1 MSETIVNIP
10 RSSLSAGSA
19 IYSVLKDLLG
29 EGHVR
34 PVVSENEVTLPL
46 VTFRRIDVRSLDDKG
61 RSGYDE
67 VCYEVVVFA
76 KTYGEGVETM
86 ERVRKQLVGR
96 IIASEEEDGFAM
108 TMDCVKVVGGEE
120 SWKDGAFVQTIRL
133 SYHVALGL
141 VKQKMVYEYT
151 LSAAKWGTIIIPF
164 SCAKPDGLKLYEAL
178 SLDENG
184 KIVMKEVD
192 RFEANTPYIVGGTPG
207 QYKLEGYAGKHGEK
221 YTKGV
226 LPGVYVEQEPP
237 VGSFILQNH
246 PDEAGVAFYIVPEGV
261 KVWIDPNRC
270 YIEPQEGAGG
280 SAGMPGGGSS
290 QQAPVKPKK
299 HTLTVRS
306 ANESQGTVSGGG
318 TFDDGST
325 QTIQATP
332 QAGYAFDKWSDG
344 NMENPRTVKLTSDLT
359 LTASF
364 KTATT
369 GGGDQGSGGD
379 QGGGT
384 LGD

>member
-46 VTFRRIDVRSLDDKG
+46 VTFRRVDARSLDEKG

-86 ERVRKQLVGR
+86 ERVRKQLMGR
-96 IIASEEEDGFAM
+96 IVASEEEDGFAM
-108 TMDCVKVVGGEE
+108 TMDCVKLVGGEE

-164 SCAKPDGLKLYEAL
+164 SCAKPDGLNLYEAL
-178 SLDENG
+178 SIDENG
-184 KIVMKEVD
+184 KIVTNEVQ

-207 QYKLEGYAGKHGEK
+207 QYRLEGYAGKHGEK
-221 YTKGV
+221 YTKGI
-226 LPGVYVEQEPP
+226 LTGVYVETNPP

-246 PDEAGVAFYIVPEGV
+246 PDEAGVAFYIVPENV
-261 KVWIDPNRC
+261 TVWTDPNRC

-290 QQAPVKPKK
+290 QPAPAKPKR
-299 HTLTVRS
+299 TLTVLVTDAS
-306 ANESQGTVSGGG
+306 FGSVSGGG
-318 TFDDGST
+318 TFDEGST

-332 QAGYAFDKWSDG
+332 NPGYAFMKWSDG
-344 NMENPRTVKLTSDLT
+344 NKENPRTVKLTSDLT
-359 LTASF
+359 FTANF
-364 KTATT
+364 VTDATS
-369 GGGDQGSGGD
+369 GGQGSGED
-379 QGGGT
+379 SGT

>member
-46 VTFRRIDVRSLDDKG
+46 VTFRRVDARSLDEKG

-86 ERVRKQLVGR
+86 ERVRKQLMGR
-96 IIASEEEDGFAM
+96 IVASEEEDGFAM
-108 TMDCVKVVGGEE
+108 TMDCVKLVGGEE

-141 VKQKMVYEYT
+141 VRQKMVYEYT

-178 SLDENG
+178 SIDENG
-184 KIVMKEVD
+184 KIVTNEVQ

-207 QYKLEGYAGKHGEK
+207 QYRLEGYAGKHGEK
-221 YTKGV
+221 YTKGI
-226 LPGVYVEQEPP
+226 LTGVYVEQEPP
-237 VGSFILQNH
+237 IGSYVLQAQ
-246 PDEAGVAFYIVPEGV
+246 DSGVAFYKHMVRGNGCTVGPY
-261 KVWIDPNRC
+261 RC
-270 YIEPQEGAGG
+270 YIEPQEGAGD
-280 SAGMPGGGSS
+280 SAGMSGGGSA
-290 QQAPVKPKK
+290 QQAQAKPKK

-306 ANESQGTVSGGG
+306 ANESQGSVSGGG

-325 QTIQATP
+325 QTIKATP
-332 QAGYAFDKWSDG
+332 QAGFAFDKWSDG
-344 NMENPRTVKLTSDLT
+344 NIESTRTVKLTSDLT

-369 GGGDQGSGGD
+369 GGGNQGSGGD
-379 QGGGT
+379 QGGGV

>member
-46 VTFRRIDVRSLDDKG
+46 VTFRRVDARSLDEKG

-86 ERVRKQLVGR
+86 ERVRKQLMGR
-96 IIASEEEDGFAM
+96 IVASEEEDGFAM
-108 TMDCVKVVGGEE
+108 TMDCVKLVGGEE

-133 SYHVALGL
+133 SYHVALGK

-178 SLDENG
+178 SLDANG
-184 KIVMKEVD
+184 KIVMNEVQ

-207 QYKLEGYAGKHGEK
+207 QYRLEGYAGKHGEK

-226 LPGVYVEQEPP
+226 LTGVYVLTNPP

-246 PDEAGVAFYIVPEGV
+246 PDEAGVAFYRVPEGV
-261 KVWIDPNRC
+261 KVWTDPNRC

-290 QQAPVKPKK
+290 QPAPAKPKR
-299 HTLTVRS
+299 TLTVRS
-306 ANESQGTVSGGG
+306 ANESQGSVSGGG
-318 TFDDGST
+318 TFDDGSM
-325 QTIQATP
+325 QTVKATP
-332 QAGYAFDKWSDG
+332 QTGFAFDKWSDG

-369 GGGDQGSGGD
+369 GGGDQGGD
-379 QGGGT
+379 T

>member
-1 MSETIVNIP
+1 MSDIVVNVP

-46 VTFRRIDVRSLDDKG
+46 VTFRRVDVRSLDEKG

-67 VCYEVVVFA
+67 VCYEVVAFA
-76 KTYGEGVETM
+76 NTYGEGVKTM
-86 ERVRKQLVGR
+86 ERVRKQLMGR

-133 SYHVALGL
+133 SYHVAMRTI
-141 VKQKMVYEYT
+141 KQKMTYEYT

-164 SCAKPDGLKLYEAL
+164 SCAKPDGLKLYECL
-178 SLDENG
+178 SFAGGSKLET
-184 KIVMKEVD
+184 KEVD
-192 RFEANTPYIVGGTPG
+192 RFEANTPYLVGGTPG
-207 QYKLEGYAGKHGEK
+207 TYKLEGYAGKYGDK

-226 LPGVYVEQEPP
+226 MTGVYSEQEPP
-237 VGSFILQNH
+237 LGSYILQAQ
-246 PDEAGVAFYIVPEGV
+246 DSGVAFYMHGSHNGV
-261 KVWIDPNRC
+261 TVGPNRC

-280 SAGMPGGGSS
+280 SASMPGGGSA
-290 QQAPVKPKK
+290 QQAPAKPKR
-299 HTLTVRS
+299 TLTVLVTDAS
-306 ANESQGTVSGGG
+306 FGSVSGGG
-318 TFDDGST
+318 TFDEGST
-325 QTIQATP
+325 QTVRATP
-332 QAGYAFDKWSDG
+332 KPGYAFMKWSDG
-344 NMENPRTVKLTSDLT
+344 NTENPRTVKLTSDLT
-359 LTASF
+359 LTANF
-364 KTATT
+364 ETNIT
-369 GGGDQGSGGD
+369 GGGGQGSGED
-379 QGGGT
+379 SGT

>member
-19 IYSVLKDLLG
+19 IYSVLKNLLG

-46 VTFRRIDVRSLDDKG
+46 VTFRRVDARSLDEKG

-86 ERVRKQLVGR
+86 ERVRKQLMGR
-96 IIASEEEDGFAM
+96 IVASEEEDGFAM
-108 TMDCVKVVGGEE
+108 TMDCVKLVGGEE

-133 SYHVALGL
+133 SYHVALGKL
-141 VKQKMVYEYT
+141 KQKMVYEYT
-151 LSAAKWGTIIIPF
+151 LTAAKWGTIIIPF
-164 SCAKPDGLKLYEAL
+164 SCAKPAGLKLYEAL
-178 SLDENG
+178 SLDANG
-184 KIVMKEVD
+184 KIVMNEVQ

-226 LPGVYVEQEPP
+226 LTGVYVLTNPP

-246 PDEAGVAFYIVPEGV
+246 PDEAGVAFYRVPEGV
-261 KVWIDPNRC
+261 KVWTDPNRC

-280 SAGMPGGGSS
+280 SASMPGGGSA
-290 QQAPVKPKK
+290 QQAPVKPKR
-299 HTLTVRS
+299 TLTVRS
-306 ANESQGTVSGGG
+306 ANETQGSVSGGG

-359 LTASF
+359 LTGSF

-369 GGGDQGSGGD
+369 GGGDQGGD
-379 QGGGT
+379 T

>member
-1 MSETIVNIP
+1 MSETVVNIP
-10 RSSLSAGSA
+10 RSSLSAGCA

-46 VTFRRIDVRSLDDKG
+46 VTFRRVDARSLDEKG

-86 ERVRKQLVGR
+86 ERVRKQLMGR
-96 IIASEEEDGFAM
+96 IVASEEEDGFAM
-108 TMDCVKVVGGEE
+108 TMDCVKLVGGEE

-141 VKQKMVYEYT
+141 VRQKMTYEYT

-184 KIVMKEVD
+184 KIVMNEVQ

-207 QYKLEGYAGKHGEK
+207 QYRLEGYAGKHGEK

-226 LPGVYVEQEPP
+226 LTGVYVLTNPP

-246 PDEAGVAFYIVPEGV
+246 PDEAGVAFYRVPEGV
-261 KVWIDPNRC
+261 KVWTDPNRC

-280 SAGMPGGGSS
+280 SASMPGGGSS
-290 QQAPVKPKK
+290 QPAPAKPKR
-299 HTLTVRS
+299 TLTVRS
-306 ANESQGTVSGGG
+306 ANAAQGSVSGGG

-332 QAGYAFDKWSDG
+332 QAGFAFDKWSDG

-369 GGGDQGSGGD
+369 GGGDQGGD
-379 QGGGT
+379 T

>member
-46 VTFRRIDVRSLDDKG
+46 VTFRRVDARSLDEKG

-86 ERVRKQLVGR
+86 ERVRKQLMGR
-96 IIASEEEDGFAM
+96 IVASEEEDGFAM
-108 TMDCVKVVGGEE
+108 TMDCVKLVGGEE

-141 VKQKMVYEYT
+141 VRQKMVYEYT

-178 SLDENG
+178 SIDENG
-184 KIVMKEVD
+184 KIVTNEVQ

-207 QYKLEGYAGKHGEK
+207 QYRLEGYAGKHGEK
-221 YTKGV
+221 YTKGI
-226 LPGVYVEQEPP
+226 LTGVYVETNPP

-246 PDEAGVAFYIVPEGV
+246 PDEAGVAFYIVPENV
-261 KVWIDPNRC
+261 KVWTDPNRC

-280 SAGMPGGGSS
+280 SASMPGGGSS
-290 QQAPVKPKK
+290 QPAPAKPKR
-299 HTLTVRS
+299 TLTVRS
-306 ANESQGTVSGGG
+306 ANESQGSVSGGG

-325 QTIQATP
+325 QTIRTTP
-332 QAGYAFDKWSDG
+332 KTGFAFDKWSDG
-344 NMENPRTVKLTSDLT
+344 STQNPRTVKLTSDLT

-369 GGGDQGSGGD
+369 GGGDQG
-379 QGGGT
+379 GGT

>member
-1 MSETIVNIP
+1 MSDIVVNVP

-46 VTFRRIDVRSLDDKG
+46 VTFRRVDARSLDEKG

-86 ERVRKQLVGR
+86 ERVRKQLMGR
-96 IIASEEEDGFAM
+96 IVASEEEDGFAM
-108 TMDCVKVVGGEE
+108 TMDCVKLVGGEE

-133 SYHVALGL
+133 SYHVALGK

-178 SLDENG
+178 SLDANG
-184 KIVMKEVD
+184 KIVMNEVQ

-207 QYKLEGYAGKHGEK
+207 QYRLEGYAGKHGEK

-226 LPGVYVEQEPP
+226 LTGVYVLTNPP
-237 VGSFILQNH
+237 IGSFILQNH
-246 PDEAGVAFYIVPEGV
+246 TDEAGVAFYRVPEGV
-261 KVWIDPNRC
+261 KVWTDPNRC

-280 SAGMPGGGSS
+280 SASMPGGGGA
-290 QQAPVKPKK
+290 QQAPVKPKR
-299 HTLTVRS
+299 TLTVRS
-306 ANESQGTVSGGG
+306 ANESQGSVSGGG

-325 QTIQATP
+325 QTVRATP
-332 QAGYAFDKWSDG
+332 KTGFAFDKWSDG
-344 NMENPRTVKLTSDLT
+344 STQNPRTVKLTSDLT
-359 LTASF
+359 LTANF
-364 KTATT
+364 KTDTT
-369 GGGDQGSGGD
+369 GGGDQGGD
-379 QGGGT
+379 T

>member
-46 VTFRRIDVRSLDDKG
+46 VTFRRVDARSLDEKG

-86 ERVRKQLVGR
+86 ERVRKQLMGR
-96 IIASEEEDGFAM
+96 IVASEEEDGFAM
-108 TMDCVKVVGGEE
+108 TMDCVKLVGGEE

-133 SYHVALGL
+133 SYHVALGK
-141 VKQKMVYEYT
+141 VKQKEVYEYT

-184 KIVMKEVD
+184 KIVMNEVQ

-226 LPGVYVEQEPP
+226 LTGVYVLTNPP

-246 PDEAGVAFYIVPEGV
+246 PDEAGVAFYRVPEGV
-261 KVWIDPNRC
+261 KAWTDPNRC

-290 QQAPVKPKK
+290 QPAPAKPKR
-299 HTLTVRS
+299 TLTVRS

-332 QAGYAFDKWSDG
+332 QAGFAFDKWSDG
-344 NMENPRTVKLTSDLT
+344 STQNPRTVKLSSDLT
-359 LTASF
+359 LTVNF
-364 KTATT
+364 KTYTT
-369 GGGDQGSGGD
+369 GGGDQGGD
-379 QGGGT
+379 T

>member
-46 VTFRRIDVRSLDDKG
+46 VTFRRVDARSLDEKG

-86 ERVRKQLVGR
+86 ERVRKQLMGR
-96 IIASEEEDGFAM
+96 IVASEEEDGFAM
-108 TMDCVKVVGGEE
+108 TMDCVKLVGGEE

-178 SLDENG
+178 SLDANG
-184 KIVMKEVD
+184 KIVMNEVQ

-226 LPGVYVEQEPP
+226 LTGVYVLTNPP

-246 PDEAGVAFYIVPEGV
+246 PDEAGVAFYRVPENV
-261 KVWIDPNRC
+261 KVWTDPNRC
-270 YIEPQEGAGG
+270 YIEPQEGTGG
-280 SAGMPGGGSS
+280 SASMPGGGSS
-290 QQAPVKPKK
+290 QPAPAKPKR
-299 HTLTVRS
+299 TLTVRS
-306 ANESQGTVSGGG
+306 ANDSQGTVSGGG

-332 QAGYAFDKWSDG
+332 QAGFAFDKWSDG

-369 GGGDQGSGGD
+369 GGD
-379 QGGGT
+379 QGGDT
-384 LGD
+384 LDD

>member
-46 VTFRRIDVRSLDDKG
+46 VTFRRVDARSLDEKG

-86 ERVRKQLVGR
+86 ERVRKQLMGR
-96 IIASEEEDGFAM
+96 IVASEEEDGFAM
-108 TMDCVKVVGGEE
+108 TMDCVKLVGGEE

-178 SLDENG
+178 SIDENG
-184 KIVMKEVD
+184 KPVTNEVQ

-207 QYKLEGYAGKHGEK
+207 QYRLEGYAGKHGEK
-221 YTKGV
+221 YTKGI
-226 LPGVYVEQEPP
+226 LTGVYVEQEPP
-237 VGSFILQNH
+237 IGSYVLQAQDSGVSYYKRMVRGNGCTVG
-246 PDEAGVAFYIVPEGV
+246 PY
-261 KVWIDPNRC
+261 RC
-270 YIEPQEGAGG
+270 YIEPQEGAGDPA
-280 SAGMPGGGSS
+280 SMPGGGSS

-299 HTLTVRS
+299 HTLTVLS
-306 ANESQGTVSGGG
+306 ANESQGSVSGGG

-325 QTIQATP
+325 QTIKATP
-332 QAGYAFDKWSDG
+332 QPGYAFDKWSDG
-344 NMENPRTVKLTSDLT
+344 STQNPRTVKLTSDLT

-369 GGGDQGSGGD
+369 GGGDQG
-379 QGGGT
+379 GGT

>member
-46 VTFRRIDVRSLDDKG
+46 VTFRRVDARSLDEKG

-86 ERVRKQLVGR
+86 ERVRKQLMGR
-96 IIASEEEDGFAM
+96 IVASEEEDGFAM
-108 TMDCVKVVGGEE
+108 TMDCVKLVGGEE

-133 SYHVALGL
+133 SYHVALGK

-164 SCAKPDGLKLYEAL
+164 SCAKPAGLKLYEAL

-184 KIVMKEVD
+184 KIVMNEVD

-226 LPGVYVEQEPP
+226 LTGVYVLTNPP

-246 PDEAGVAFYIVPEGV
+246 PDEAGVAFYRVPDGV
-261 KVWIDPNRC
+261 KVWTDPNRC
-270 YIEPQEGAGG
+270 YIESQEGAGG
-280 SAGMPGGGSS
+280 SASMPGGGSS
-290 QQAPVKPKK
+290 QPAPAKPKR
-299 HTLTVRS
+299 TLTVRS
-306 ANESQGTVSGGG
+306 ANESQGSVSGGG
-318 TFDDGST
+318 SFDDGSM
-325 QTIQATP
+325 QTVKATP
-332 QAGYAFDKWSDG
+332 QTGFAFDKWSDG

-369 GGGDQGSGGD
+369 GGGDQGGD
-379 QGGGT
+379 T

>member
-46 VTFRRIDVRSLDDKG
+46 VTFRRVDARSLDEKG

-86 ERVRKQLVGR
+86 ERVRKQLMGR
-96 IIASEEEDGFAM
+96 IVASEEEDGFAM
-108 TMDCVKVVGGEE
+108 TMDCVKLVGGEE

-133 SYHVALGL
+133 SYHVALGF
-141 VKQKMVYEYT
+141 VRQKMTYEYT

-164 SCAKPDGLKLYEAL
+164 SCAKPEGLKLYECL
-178 SLDENG
+178 SFAGGSKLET
-184 KIVMKEVD
+184 KEVD
-192 RFEANTPYIVGGTPG
+192 RFEANTPYLVGGTPG
-207 QYKLEGYAGKHGEK
+207 KYKLEGYAGKHADK
-221 YTKGV
+221 YTKGIMT
-226 LPGVYVEQEPP
+226 GVYSEQEPP
-237 VGSFILQNH
+237 IGSYVLQAQ
-246 PDEAGVAFYIVPEGV
+246 DDGVAFYMHASHNGV
-261 KVWIDPNRC
+261 TVWPNRC

-280 SAGMPGGGSS
+280 SASMPGGGSS
-290 QQAPVKPKK
+290 QPAPAKPKR
-299 HTLTVRS
+299 TLTVRS
-306 ANESQGTVSGGG
+306 ANESQGSVSGGG
-318 TFDDGST
+318 TFDEGST
-325 QTIQATP
+325 QTVRATP
-332 QAGYAFDKWSDG
+332 KTGFAFDKWSDG
-344 NMENPRTVKLTSDLT
+344 STQNPRTVKLTSDLT

-369 GGGDQGSGGD
+369 GGGDQGGD
-379 QGGGT
+379 T

>member
-46 VTFRRIDVRSLDDKG
+46 VTFRRVDARSLDDKG
-61 RSGYDE
+61 RCGYDE

-86 ERVRKQLVGR
+86 ERVRKQLMGR
-96 IIASEEEDGFAM
+96 IVASEEEDGFAM
-108 TMDCVKVVGGEE
+108 TMDCVKLVGGEE

-164 SCAKPDGLKLYEAL
+164 SCAKPDGLNLYEAL
-178 SLDENG
+178 SIDENG
-184 KIVMKEVD
+184 KIVTNEVQ

-207 QYKLEGYAGKHGEK
+207 QYRLEGYAGKHGEK

-226 LPGVYVEQEPP
+226 LTGVYVLTTPP

-246 PDEAGVAFYIVPEGV
+246 PDEAGVAFYRVPENV
-261 KVWIDPNRC
+261 KVWTDPNRC
-270 YIEPQEGAGG
+270 YIEPQKGAGG
-280 SAGMPGGGSS
+280 SASMPGGGSS
-290 QQAPVKPKK
+290 QPAPAKPKR
-299 HTLTVRS
+299 TLTARS
-306 ANESQGTVSGGG
+306 ANESQGSVSGGG

-332 QAGYAFDKWSDG
+332 KAGFAFDKWSDG
-344 NMENPRTVKLTSDLT
+344 STQNPRTVKLTSDLT

-369 GGGDQGSGGD
+369 GGGDQG
-379 QGGGT
+379 GT

>member
-46 VTFRRIDVRSLDDKG
+46 VTFRRVDARSLDEKG

-86 ERVRKQLVGR
+86 ERVRKQLMGR
-96 IIASEEEDGFAM
+96 IVASEEEDGFAM
-108 TMDCVKVVGGEE
+108 TMDCVKLVGGEE

-141 VKQKMVYEYT
+141 VRQKKTYEYT

-184 KIVMKEVD
+184 KIVMNEVQ

-207 QYKLEGYAGKHGEK
+207 QYRLEGYAGKHGEK
-221 YTKGV
+221 YTKGI
-226 LPGVYVEQEPP
+226 LTGVYVLTNPP

-246 PDEAGVAFYIVPEGV
+246 PDEAGVAFYRVPENV
-261 KVWIDPNRC
+261 KVWTDPNRC

-280 SAGMPGGGSS
+280 SASMPGGGSS
-290 QQAPVKPKK
+290 QQAPAKPKR
-299 HTLTVRS
+299 TLTVRS
-306 ANESQGTVSGGG
+306 ANESQGSVSGGG
-318 TFDDGST
+318 TFDEGST
-325 QTIQATP
+325 QTVRATP
-332 QAGYAFDKWSDG
+332 KTGFAFDKWSDG
-344 NMENPRTVKLTSDLT
+344 STQNPRTVKLTSDLT

-369 GGGDQGSGGD
+369 GGGDQGGD
-379 QGGGT
+379 T

>member
-46 VTFRRIDVRSLDDKG
+46 VTFRRVDARSLDEKG

-86 ERVRKQLVGR
+86 ERVRKQLMGR
-96 IIASEEEDGFAM
+96 IVASEEEDGFAM
-108 TMDCVKVVGGEE
+108 TMDCVKLVGGEE

-141 VKQKMVYEYT
+141 VRQKMVYEYT

-178 SLDENG
+178 SIDENG
-184 KIVMKEVD
+184 KIVTNEVQ

-207 QYKLEGYAGKHGEK
+207 QYRLEGYAGKHGEK
-221 YTKGV
+221 YTKGI
-226 LPGVYVEQEPP
+226 LTGVYVETNPP

-246 PDEAGVAFYIVPEGV
+246 PDEAGVAFYIVPENV
-261 KVWIDPNRC
+261 KVWTDPNRC

-280 SAGMPGGGSS
+280 SASMPGGGSS
-290 QQAPVKPKK
+290 QPAPAKPKR
-299 HTLTVRS
+299 TLTVRS
-306 ANESQGTVSGGG
+306 ANESQGSVSGGG
-318 TFDDGST
+318 TFDEGST
-325 QTIQATP
+325 QTVQATP
-332 QAGYAFDKWSDG
+332 KTGFAFDKWSDG
-344 NMENPRTVKLTSDLT
+344 STQNPRTVKLTSDLT

-369 GGGDQGSGGD
+369 GGGDQG
-379 QGGGT
+379 GGT

>member
-46 VTFRRIDVRSLDDKG
+46 VTFRRVDARSLDEKG

-86 ERVRKQLVGR
+86 ERVRKQLMGR
-96 IIASEEEDGFAM
+96 IVASEEEDGFAM
-108 TMDCVKVVGGEE
+108 TMDCVKLVGGEE

-184 KIVMKEVD
+184 KIVMNEVQ
-192 RFEANTPYIVGGTPG
+192 RFEANTPYIVSGTPG
-207 QYKLEGYAGKHGEK
+207 QYRLEGYAGKHGEK
-221 YTKGV
+221 YTKGI
-226 LPGVYVEQEPP
+226 LTGVYVLTNPP

-246 PDEAGVAFYIVPEGV
+246 PDEAGVAFYTVPEGV
-261 KVWIDPNRC
+261 KVWTDPNRC

-280 SAGMPGGGSS
+280 SASMPGGGSA
-290 QQAPVKPKK
+290 QPAPAKPKR
-299 HTLTVRS
+299 TLTVRS
-306 ANESQGTVSGGG
+306 ANESQGSVSGGG
-318 TFDDGST
+318 TFDEGST
-325 QTIQATP
+325 QTVRATP
-332 QAGYAFDKWSDG
+332 KTGFAFDKWSDG
-344 NMENPRTVKLTSDLT
+344 STQNPRTVKLTSDLT

-369 GGGDQGSGGD
+369 GGGDQGSGED
-379 QGGGT
+379 QGGGA

>member
-1 MSETIVNIP
+1 MSDIVVNVP

-46 VTFRRIDVRSLDDKG
+46 VTFRRVDVRSLDEKG

-67 VCYEVVVFA
+67 VCYEVVAFA
-76 KTYGEGVETM
+76 NTYGEGVETM
-86 ERVRKQLVGR
+86 ERVRKQLMGR

-120 SWKDGAFVQTIRL
+120 SWKDGAFVQTVRL
-133 SYHVALGL
+133 SYHVAMRTI
-141 VKQKMVYEYT
+141 KQKMTYEYT

-164 SCAKPDGLKLYEAL
+164 SCAKPEGLKLYECL
-178 SLDENG
+178 SFAGGSKLET
-184 KIVMKEVD
+184 KEVD
-192 RFEANTPYIVGGTPG
+192 RFEANTPYLVGGTPG
-207 QYKLEGYAGKHGEK
+207 TYKLEGYAGKYGDK

-226 LPGVYVEQEPP
+226 MTGVYSEQEPP
-237 VGSFILQNH
+237 IGSYVLQAQ
-246 PDEAGVAFYIVPEGV
+246 DGGVAFYMHGSHNGV
-261 KVWIDPNRC
+261 TIGPNRC
-270 YIEPQEGAGG
+270 YINPQENGG
-280 SAGMPGGGSS
+280 GVATMPGGDK
-290 QQAPVKPKK
+290 QQTPVKPKR
-299 HTLTVRS
+299 TLTVLVTDAS
-306 ANESQGTVSGGG
+306 FGSVSGGG

-332 QAGYAFDKWSDG
+332 NPGYAFMKWSDG
-344 NMENPRTVKLTSDLT
+344 NTENPRTVKLTSDLT
-359 LTASF
+359 LTANF
-364 KTATT
+364 VTDNT
-369 GGGDQGSGGD
+369 GGGGSGED
-379 QGGGT
+379 SGT

>member
-46 VTFRRIDVRSLDDKG
+46 VTFRRVDVHSLDDKG

-86 ERVRKQLVGR
+86 ERVRKQLMGR
-96 IIASEEEDGFAM
+96 IVASEEEDGFAM
-108 TMDCVKVVGGEE
+108 TMDCVKLVGGEE
-120 SWKDGAFVQTIRL
+120 SWKDGSFVQTIRL

-164 SCAKPDGLKLYEAL
+164 SCAKPDGLDLYEAL
-178 SLDENG
+178 SVDENG
-184 KIVMKEVD
+184 KPVTNEVQ

-207 QYKLEGYAGKHGEK
+207 QYRLEGYAGKHGEK
-221 YTKGV
+221 YTKGI
-226 LPGVYVEQEPP
+226 LTGVYVEQEPP
-237 VGSFILQNH
+237 IGSYVLQNQ
-246 PDEAGVAFYIVPEGV
+246 DGGVAFYKHMVRGNGCTVGPY
-261 KVWIDPNRC
+261 RC

-280 SAGMPGGGSS
+280 FVGMSGGGSA
-290 QQAPVKPKK
+290 QQDPAKPKK
-299 HTLTVRS
+299 HTLIVLS
-306 ANESQGTVSGGG
+306 ANEGQGTVSGGG
-318 TFDDGST
+318 TFDEGST
-325 QTIQATP
+325 QTIKATP
-332 QAGYAFDKWSDG
+332 KTGFAFDKWSDG
-344 NMENPRTVKLTSDLT
+344 NIESTRTVKLTSDLT

>member
-46 VTFRRIDVRSLDDKG
+46 VTFRRVDARSLDEKG

-86 ERVRKQLVGR
+86 ERVRKQLMGR
-96 IIASEEEDGFAM
+96 IVASEEEDGFAM
-108 TMDCVKVVGGEE
+108 TMDCVKLVGGEE

-133 SYHVALGL
+133 SYHVALGK

-178 SLDENG
+178 SLDANG
-184 KIVMKEVD
+184 KIVMNEVQ

-207 QYKLEGYAGKHGEK
+207 QYRLEGYAGKHGEK

-226 LPGVYVEQEPP
+226 LTGVYVLTNPP

-246 PDEAGVAFYIVPEGV
+246 PDEAGVAFYRVPEGV
-261 KVWIDPNRC
+261 KVWTDPNRC

-290 QQAPVKPKK
+290 QPAPAKPKR
-299 HTLTVRS
+299 TLTVRS
-306 ANESQGTVSGGG
+306 ANESQGSVSGGG
-318 TFDDGST
+318 TFDDGSM
-325 QTIQATP
+325 QTVKATP
-332 QAGYAFDKWSDG
+332 QTGFAFDKWSDG

-369 GGGDQGSGGD
+369 GRGD
-379 QGGGT
+379 QGGDT

>member
-19 IYSVLKDLLG
+19 LYSVLKDLLG

-76 KTYGEGVETM
+76 TTYGESVETM

-108 TMDCVKVVGGEE
+108 TMDCVKLVGGEE

-151 LSAAKWGTIIIPF
+151 LSAVKWGTIIIPF

-178 SLDENG
+178 SIDENG
-184 KIVMKEVD
+184 NPVMNEVQ
-192 RFEANTPYIVGGTPG
+192 RFEANTPYIVSGTPG
-207 QYKLEGYAGKHGEK
+207 QYRLEGYAGKHGEK
-221 YTKGV
+221 YTKGI
-226 LPGVYVEQEPP
+226 LTGVYVEQEPP
-237 VGSFILQNH
+237 IGSYVLQVQ
-246 PDEAGVAFYIVPEGV
+246 DRGVAFYKHMVRGNGCTVGPY
-261 KVWIDPNRC
+261 RC
-270 YIEPQEGAGG
+270 YIEPQEGAGD
-280 SAGMPGGGSS
+280 SASMPGGGSS

-299 HTLTVRS
+299 HTLTVLS
-306 ANESQGTVSGGG
+306 ANESQGSVSGGG

-325 QTIQATP
+325 QTIKATP
-332 QAGYAFDKWSDG
+332 KTGFAFDKWSDG
-344 NMENPRTVKLTSDLT
+344 NTQSTRTVKVTSDLT

>member
-1 MSETIVNIP
+1 
-10 RSSLSAGSA
+10 
-19 IYSVLKDLLG
+19 LKDLLG

-96 IIASEEEDGFAM
+96 IVASEEEDGFAM

-151 LSAAKWGTIIIPF
+151 LSEAKWGTIIIPF

-184 KIVMKEVD
+184 KIVMNEVD

-221 YTKGV
+221 NTKGV
-226 LPGVYVEQEPP
+226 LTGVYVMTNPP

-246 PDEAGVAFYIVPEGV
+246 PDEAGVAFYRVPEGV
-261 KVWIDPNRC
+261 KVWTDPNRC

-280 SAGMPGGGSS
+280 SASMPGGGSS
-290 QQAPVKPKK
+290 QPTPAKPKR
-299 HTLTVRS
+299 TLTVRS
-306 ANESQGTVSGGG
+306 ANESQGNVSGGG
-318 TFDDGST
+318 TFDEGST
-325 QTIQATP
+325 QTVQATP
-332 QAGYAFDKWSDG
+332 KTGYAFDKWSDG
-344 NMENPRTVKLTSDLT
+344 STQNPRTVKLTSDLT

-364 KTATT
+364 KVDTT
-369 GGGDQGSGGD
+369 GGGDQGGD
-379 QGGGT
+379 T

>member
-46 VTFRRIDVRSLDDKG
+46 VTFRRVDARSLDEKG

-86 ERVRKQLVGR
+86 ERVRKQLMGR
-96 IIASEEEDGFAM
+96 IVASEEEDGFAM
-108 TMDCVKVVGGEE
+108 TMDCVKLVGGEE

-133 SYHVALGL
+133 SYHVALGK

-151 LSAAKWGTIIIPF
+151 LSAAKCGTIIIPF

-178 SLDENG
+178 SVDENG
-184 KIVMKEVD
+184 KPVTNEVQ

-207 QYKLEGYAGKHGEK
+207 QYRLEGYAGKHGEK

-226 LPGVYVEQEPP
+226 LTGVYVLTNPP

-246 PDEAGVAFYIVPEGV
+246 PDEAGVAFYRVPEGV
-261 KVWIDPNRC
+261 KVWTDPNRC

-280 SAGMPGGGSS
+280 SASMPGGGSA
-290 QQAPVKPKK
+290 QQDPAKPKR
-299 HTLTVRS
+299 TLTVRS
-306 ANESQGTVSGGG
+306 ANETQGSVSGGG

-325 QTIQATP
+325 QAIKATP
-332 QAGYAFDKWSDG
+332 QPGFAFDKWSDG
-344 NMENPRTVKLTSDLT
+344 NIESTRTVKLTSDLT

-364 KTATT
+364 KVATT
-369 GGGDQGSGGD
+369 GGGD

>member
-1 MSETIVNIP
+1 MSETVVNIP

-46 VTFRRIDVRSLDDKG
+46 VTFRRVDARSLDEKG

-86 ERVRKQLVGR
+86 ERVRKQLMGR
-96 IIASEEEDGFAM
+96 IVASEEEDGFAM
-108 TMDCVKVVGGEE
+108 TMDCVKLVGGEE

-141 VKQKMVYEYT
+141 VRQKMVYEYT

-184 KIVMKEVD
+184 EIVTNEVQ

-226 LPGVYVEQEPP
+226 LTGVYVLTNPP

-246 PDEAGVAFYIVPEGV
+246 PDEAGVAFYRVPENV
-261 KVWIDPNRC
+261 KVWTDPNRC

-290 QQAPVKPKK
+290 QPAPAKPKR
-299 HTLTVRS
+299 TLTVRS
-306 ANESQGTVSGGG
+306 ANETQGSVSGGG

-332 QAGYAFDKWSDG
+332 QPGFAFDKWSDG
-344 NMENPRTVKLTSDLT
+344 STQHPRTVKLTSDLT

-369 GGGDQGSGGD
+369 GGGDQG
-379 QGGGT
+379 GGGT

>member
-1 MSETIVNIP
+1 MSDIVVNVP

-46 VTFRRIDVRSLDDKG
+46 VTFRRVDVRSLDEKG
-61 RSGYDE
+61 RIGYDE
-67 VCYEVVVFA
+67 VCYEVVAFA
-76 KTYGEGVETM
+76 NTYGEGVETM
-86 ERVRKQLVGR
+86 ERVRKQLMGR

-133 SYHVALGL
+133 SYHVAMRTI
-141 VKQKMVYEYT
+141 KQKMTYEYT

-164 SCAKPDGLKLYEAL
+164 SCAKPDGLKLYEAP

-184 KIVMKEVD
+184 KIVMNEVQ

-207 QYKLEGYAGKHGEK
+207 QYKLEGFAGKHGDK
-221 YTKGV
+221 YTKGI
-226 LPGVYVEQEPP
+226 LTGVYVLTYPP

-246 PDEAGVAFYIVPEGV
+246 PDEAGVAFYRVPENV
-261 KVWIDPNRC
+261 TCWTDPNRC

-280 SAGMPGGGSS
+280 SASMPGGGSS
-290 QQAPVKPKK
+290 QPAPAKPKR
-299 HTLTVRS
+299 TLTVLVTDAS
-306 ANESQGTVSGGG
+306 FGSVSGGG
-318 TFDDGST
+318 TFDEGST

-332 QAGYAFDKWSDG
+332 NPGYAFMKWSDG
-344 NMENPRTVKLTSDLT
+344 NTENPRTVKLTSDLT
-359 LTASF
+359 LTANF
-364 KTATT
+364 ETATT
-369 GGGDQGSGGD
+369 GGGGSGED
-379 QGGGT
+379 SGT

>member
-96 IIASEEEDGFAM
+96 IVASEEEDGFAM

-120 SWKDGAFVQTIRL
+120 SWKDSAFVQTIRL
-133 SYHVALGL
+133 SYHVVLGL

-178 SLDENG
+178 SLDANG
-184 KIVMKEVD
+184 EIVMNEVQ

-207 QYKLEGYAGKHGEK
+207 QYKLEGYAGKHGDK
-221 YTKGV
+221 YTKGI
-226 LPGVYVEQEPP
+226 LTGVYVEQEPP
-237 VGSFILQNH
+237 IGSYVLQAQ
-246 PDEAGVAFYIVPEGV
+246 DRGVAFYKHMVRGNDCTVGPY
-261 KVWIDPNRC
+261 RC
-270 YIEPQEGAGG
+270 YIEPQEGAGD
-280 SAGMPGGGSS
+280 SASMPGGGSS

-299 HTLTVRS
+299 HTLTVLS
-306 ANESQGTVSGGG
+306 ANESQGSVSGGG

-332 QAGYAFDKWSDG
+332 QPGYAFDKWSDG
-344 NMENPRTVKLTSDLT
+344 STQNPRTVKLTSDLT

-364 KTATT
+364 KVDTT
-369 GGGDQGSGGD
+369 GGGDQGGD
-379 QGGGT
+379 T

>member
-1 MSETIVNIP
+1 MSETVVNIP

-46 VTFRRIDVRSLDDKG
+46 VTFRRVDARSLDEKG

-86 ERVRKQLVGR
+86 ERVRKQLMGR
-96 IIASEEEDGFAM
+96 IVASEEEDGFAM
-108 TMDCVKVVGGEE
+108 TMDCVKLVGGEE

-141 VKQKMVYEYT
+141 VRQKMVYEYT

-184 KIVMKEVD
+184 KIVMNEVQ

-207 QYKLEGYAGKHGEK
+207 QYRLEGYAGKHGEK

-226 LPGVYVEQEPP
+226 LTGVYVLTSPP

-246 PDEAGVAFYIVPEGV
+246 PDEAGVAFYRVPENV
-261 KVWIDPNRC
+261 KVWTDPNRC

-280 SAGMPGGGSS
+280 SASMPGGGSS
-290 QQAPVKPKK
+290 QPAPAKPKR
-299 HTLTVRS
+299 TLTVRS
-306 ANESQGTVSGGG
+306 ANAAQGSVSGGG
-318 TFDDGST
+318 IFDDGST

-332 QAGYAFDKWSDG
+332 QPGFAFDKWSDG
-344 NMENPRTVKLTSDLT
+344 NTQNPRTVKLTSDLT

-364 KTATT
+364 KTDTT
-369 GGGDQGSGGD
+369 GGGDQGGD
-379 QGGGT
+379 T

>member
-46 VTFRRIDVRSLDDKG
+46 VTFRRVDARSLDEKG

-86 ERVRKQLVGR
+86 ERVRKQLMGR
-96 IIASEEEDGFAM
+96 IVASEEEDGFAM
-108 TMDCVKVVGGEE
+108 TMDCVKLVGGEE

-133 SYHVALGL
+133 SYHVALGTI
-141 VKQKMVYEYT
+141 KQKMTYEYT

-164 SCAKPDGLKLYEAL
+164 SCAKPDGLKLYECL
-178 SLDENG
+178 SFAGGSKLET
-184 KIVMKEVD
+184 KEVD
-192 RFEANTPYIVGGTPG
+192 RFEANTPYLVGGTPG
-207 QYKLEGYAGKHGEK
+207 KYKLEGYGKHADK

-226 LPGVYVEQEPP
+226 MTGVYSEQEPP
-237 VGSFILQNH
+237 IGSYVLQAQ
-246 PDEAGVAFYIVPEGV
+246 DDGVAFYMHGSHNGV
-261 KVWIDPNRC
+261 TIPAYRC

-280 SAGMPGGGSS
+280 YASMPGGGSS
-290 QQAPVKPKK
+290 QPAPAKPKR
-299 HTLTVRS
+299 TLTVRS
-306 ANESQGTVSGGG
+306 ANAAQGSVSGGG

-332 QAGYAFDKWSDG
+332 QAGFAFDKWSDG

-369 GGGDQGSGGD
+369 GGGDQGGD
-379 QGGGT
+379 T

>member
-46 VTFRRIDVRSLDDKG
+46 VTFRRVDARSLDEKG

-86 ERVRKQLVGR
+86 ERVRKQLMGR
-96 IIASEEEDGFAM
+96 IVASEEEDGFAM
-108 TMDCVKVVGGEE
+108 TMDCVKLVGGEE

-133 SYHVALGL
+133 SYHVALGM

-151 LSAAKWGTIIIPF
+151 LTAAKWGTIIIPF
-164 SCAKPDGLKLYEAL
+164 SCAKPAGLKLYEAL
-178 SLDENG
+178 SLDANG
-184 KIVMKEVD
+184 KIVMNEVQ

-207 QYKLEGYAGKHGEK
+207 QYRLEGYAGKHGEK

-226 LPGVYVEQEPP
+226 LTGVYVLTNPP

-246 PDEAGVAFYIVPEGV
+246 PDEAGVAFYRVPEGV
-261 KVWIDPNRC
+261 KVWTDPNRC

-280 SAGMPGGGSS
+280 SAGMPGGGSA
-290 QQAPVKPKK
+290 QQAPVKPKR
-299 HTLTVRS
+299 TLTVRS
-306 ANESQGTVSGGG
+306 ANESQGSVSGGG

-325 QTIQATP
+325 QTIKATP
-332 QAGYAFDKWSDG
+332 QPGYAFDKWSDG
-344 NMENPRTVKLTSDLT
+344 STQSTRTVKLTSDLT

-364 KTATT
+364 KVDTT
-369 GGGDQGSGGD
+369 GGGD

>member
-46 VTFRRIDVRSLDDKG
+46 VTFRRVDVRSLDDKG

-96 IIASEEEDGFAM
+96 IVASEEEDGFAM

-184 KIVMKEVD
+184 KIVTNEVQ

-207 QYKLEGYAGKHGEK
+207 QYRLEGYAGKHGEK
-221 YTKGV
+221 YTKGI
-226 LPGVYVEQEPP
+226 LTGVYVETNPP

-246 PDEAGVAFYIVPEGV
+246 PDEAGVAFYIVPENV
-261 KVWIDPNRC
+261 TVWTDPNRC

-280 SAGMPGGGSS
+280 SASMPGGGSS
-290 QQAPVKPKK
+290 QPAPAKPKR
-299 HTLTVRS
+299 TLTVRS
-306 ANESQGTVSGGG
+306 ANAEQGSVSGGG

-332 QAGYAFDKWSDG
+332 QAGFAFDKWSDG

-364 KTATT
+364 KVATT
-369 GGGDQGSGGD
+369 GGGD

>member
-46 VTFRRIDVRSLDDKG
+46 VTFRRVDVRSLDDKG

-96 IIASEEEDGFAM
+96 IVASEEEDGFAM

-184 KIVMKEVD
+184 KIVTNEVQ

-207 QYKLEGYAGKHGEK
+207 QYRLEGYAGKHGEK
-221 YTKGV
+221 YTKGI
-226 LPGVYVEQEPP
+226 LTGVYVEQEPP
-237 VGSFILQNH
+237 VGSYVLQDQDGNVQFYQH
-246 PDEAGVAFYIVPEGV
+246 MVQGNGVTVGPY
-261 KVWIDPNRC
+261 RC

-290 QQAPVKPKK
+290 QPAPAKPKR
-299 HTLTVRS
+299 TLTVRS

-318 TFDDGST
+318 IFDDGST
-325 QTIQATP
+325 QTIKATP
-332 QAGYAFDKWSDG
+332 QPGYAFDKWSDG
-344 NMENPRTVKLTSDLT
+344 NTQNPRTVKLTSDLT

-369 GGGDQGSGGD
+369 GGGDQG
-379 QGGGT
+379 GGT